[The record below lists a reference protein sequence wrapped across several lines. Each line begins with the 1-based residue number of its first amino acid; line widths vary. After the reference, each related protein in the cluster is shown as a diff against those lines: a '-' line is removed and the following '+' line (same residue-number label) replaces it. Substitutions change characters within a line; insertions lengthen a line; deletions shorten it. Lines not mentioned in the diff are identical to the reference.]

1 MLSLLKP
8 RTLNQ
13 SLGWLLAAVVLPLLA
28 GALGLLALQA
38 GQEQDAAQARLAVL
52 AQTLVQTSD
61 AEFERS
67 RAQLEVLAAS
77 PLVDAA
83 DWPAM
88 QRFAKTVTER
98 TPGSLIVLVG
108 PDGQVLFNTAAAIGQ
123 PLPNLWKLGT
133 QSREVEWQGRKLPLS
148 SGHLSLHAFET
159 GWPIYSDLYYG
170 VQILKP
176 SLSVSIPVKREGR
189 SRYALIFAY
198 PPELL
203 QERFATAVRLPGIRA
218 VLVDRAGL
226 AVASNAGAASR
237 LADRMPPIPG
247 GGSLE
252 DDTSGFYR
260 QVSRDGTPLVGAWA
274 RSPLNGFVVRVAQ
287 PEDGSVITA
296 ERTASLA
303 WVAMLLTALLVSVL
317 LASIVSRKLAQPLK
331 ALGDD
336 VLAGRAPP
344 VQRDTGIAEID
355 LLAQA
360 LRQGAEAERQ
370 RAHEATLRM
379 LAQDREAM
387 LRQADRQKDEFLATL
402 AHELRNPLAPIRTA
416 VELIRLRN
424 PTDPTVERARGIIAR
439 QTQHLTRLVDDLL
452 DVSRITLGR
461 IHLRDERVDLGEIAT
476 AALEAI
482 GEAAGRAGLQVAHA
496 IARPAPQVRGDAT
509 RLTQCLTNLLNNAV
523 KFTAPGG
530 RVLLRVQASDG
541 QAQVEVVDSGIGIA
555 PDNIDRVF
563 ELFVQERHSGH
574 GGNTGLGIGLA
585 LTRRLVELH
594 GGRIR
599 AHSDGQGRGSTFCIT
614 LPLAGAPEAGAAQA
628 VASQAPAADRPGAR
642 VLVVDDNR
650 DAADTLADVL
660 GLHGYAVARAHDGAS
675 ALQAVAQ
682 ERPDAVLLD
691 IGLPDVDGYEVCRRI
706 RAQAG
711 EGGAPVLVAVTGW
724 GQQADRDAA
733 RDAGFDA
740 HMTKPVA
747 PEQLLQ
753 VLREKL
759 PG

>member
-1 MLSLLKP
+1 MQSLLKP

-38 GQEQDAAQARLAVL
+38 DQEQDAAQARLAVL

-77 PLVDAA
+77 PLVDSG
-83 DWPAM
+83 DWEGMYRYA
-88 QRFAKTVTER
+88 RSVTER

-108 PDGQVLFNTAAAIGQ
+108 PDGQVLFNTAAVWGQ
-123 PLPNLWKLGT
+123 PLPNLWKLGN
-133 QSREVEWQGRKLPLS
+133 QSREIEWNGRKLPLS
-148 SGHLSLHAFET
+148 SGHLSLHAFES

-176 SLSVSIPVKREGR
+176 SLSVSIPVKRDGR

-203 QERFATAVRLPGIRA
+203 QDRFATAVRLPGIRA
-218 VLVDRAGL
+218 VLVDRLGL
-226 AVASNAGAASR
+226 VVASNAAAASR
-237 LADRMPPIPG
+237 LADRVRPIEPG
-247 GGSLE
+247 GP
-252 DDTSGFYR
+252 DDEASGIFR

-303 WVAMLLTALLVSVL
+303 WVAMLLTALLVSLL
-317 LASIVSRKLAQPLK
+317 LASLVSRKLAQPLK

-344 VQRDTGIAEID
+344 PERDTGIAEID

-360 LRQGAEAERQ
+360 LRHGAESERQ
-370 RAHEATLRM
+370 RAQEATLRSI
-379 LAQDREAM
+379 AQDREAM

-424 PTDPTVERARGIIAR
+424 PSDPAIERARAIIAR
-439 QTQHLTRLVDDLL
+439 QAQHLTRLVDDLL

-461 IHLRDERVDLGEIAT
+461 IHLRDERVDLGEIAH
-476 AALEAI
+476 AAAEAI
-482 GEAAGRAGLQVAHA
+482 GEAAGRANLQVAQD

-530 RVLLRVQASDG
+530 HVLLRVWTDDG
-541 QAQVEVVDSGIGIA
+541 MAHVEVTDSGIGIA
-555 PDNIDRVF
+555 PDNLDRVF

-594 GGRIR
+594 GGRIHAR
-599 AHSDGQGRGSTFCIT
+599 SDGPGRGSSFCIS
-614 LPLAGAPEAGAAQA
+614 LPLAGVMEAPPEADTQDPKAATG
-628 VASQAPAADRPGAR
+628 DRLGAR

-660 GLHGYAVARAHDGAS
+660 GLHGYLVTRAHDGAS

-682 ERPDAVLLD
+682 ARPDVVLLD

-711 EGGAPVLVAVTGW
+711 AGAAPVLVAVTGW

-733 RDAGFDA
+733 REAGFDA

-747 PEQLLQ
+747 PDQLLQ
-753 VLREKL
+753 VLRDKL
-759 PG
+759 PA